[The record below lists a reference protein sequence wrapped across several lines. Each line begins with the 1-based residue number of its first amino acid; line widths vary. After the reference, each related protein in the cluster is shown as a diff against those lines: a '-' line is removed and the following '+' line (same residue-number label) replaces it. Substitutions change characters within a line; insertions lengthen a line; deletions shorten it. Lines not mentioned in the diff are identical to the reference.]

1 MVRAPFY
8 KINERIRAPKVRVI
22 DQKGEQLG
30 ILATNEALKK
40 AREKGLDLVEVA
52 PSAEPPVAKILNY
65 KKWLFQKEKQKKEK
79 KREKRS
85 ELKELRI
92 GPNIGDHD
100 LERRVSR
107 AEDFLKAGDKVKL
120 TVFFRGRQRVHPE
133 VGLEKINRVT
143 KLLKEVG
150 KPEKD
155 PARSAR
161 GYEVILV
168 PVKGG

>member
-1 MVRAPFY
+1 MVKNPFY
-8 KINERIRAPKVRVI
+8 KTNEKIKSPKVRVI
-22 DQKGEQLG
+22 DQKGKQLG
-30 ILATNEALKK
+30 VLDTKEALEM
-40 AREKGLDLVEVA
+40 AQGEGLDLVEVA
-52 PSAEPPVAKILNY
+52 PSAKPPVAKILNY
-65 KKWLFQKEKQKKEK
+65 KKWLFQREKQSKEGKK
-79 KREKRS
+79 EKRS

-107 AEDFLKAGDKVKL
+107 AEEFLKAGDKVKL
-120 TVFFRGRQRVHPE
+120 TVFFRGRQRAHPE

-155 PARSAR
+155 PVRSAR

-168 PVKGG
+168 PRKRM

>member
-1 MVRAPFY
+1 MVKALFY
-8 KINERIRAPKVRVI
+8 TTNERIRSPKVRVI
-22 DQKGEQLG
+22 DQKGKQLG
-30 ILATNEALKK
+30 VLDTKEALEM
-40 AREKGLDLVEVA
+40 AQSEGLDLVAVA
-52 PSAEPPVAKILNY
+52 PSAKPPVAKILNY
-65 KKWLFQKEKQKKEK
+65 KKWLFQKEKQRKEGKK
-79 KREKRS
+79 EKRS

-107 AEDFLKAGDKVKL
+107 AEEFLKAGDKVKL
-120 TVFFRGRQRVHPE
+120 SVFFRGRQRAHPE
-133 VGLEKINRVT
+133 VGLEKINRVIG
-143 KLLKEVG
+143 LLKEVG

-168 PVKGG
+168 PGRKM